1 MLPARAGEA
10 VALPAL
16 LRTTAPTSPTPA
28 ASSAELC
35 CCSPCTASAAAAA
48 VLAVGL
54 PSTPSNH
61 PPDTLLLLLR
71 PLRLSSAAAAGAAA
85 APAVSA
91 ARLTAAEPSAA
102 GAVDGQLLAANR
114 LSGRFSP
121 VLLGLL
127 LSAPAPGPALAGRP
141 AADRGLLPRARD
153 VLSGDKLPT
162 ARPPSPVLLPPSG
175 LPLAPAVLP
184 SLVLNGRLGLMTGS
198 VRGTVV
204 RLAIVLASVGCRK
217 RSAKKQATQLRNPPR
232 DN

>member
-1 MLPARAGEA
+1 M
-10 VALPAL
+10 
-16 LRTTAPTSPTPA
+16 
-28 ASSAELC
+28 
-35 CCSPCTASAAAAA
+35 
-48 VLAVGL
+48 LAVRL

-91 ARLTAAEPSAA
+91 AWLTVAEPSAA
-102 GAVDGQLLAANR
+102 GAVDGRLLAANR

-141 AADRGLLPRARD
+141 AAERGLLPKARD
-153 VLSGDKLPT
+153 VLSGDKLPR
-162 ARPPSPVLLPPSG
+162 ARPPSPVLLRPSG

-184 SLVLNGRLGLMTGS
+184 SLVLNGRLELMTGS

-204 RLAIVLASVGCRK
+204 RLAIVLASVGCMK
-217 RSAKKQATQLRNPPR
+217 RSARKASNSVAQPAERRLIRAGMSYARWP
-232 DN
+232 